1 MSRLVFVWC
10 LLLSGSAI
18 SNAIGA
24 EKSSKVNWQPWSTAA
39 FEQAAAEGKL
49 LLLEMEAVWCHWCHV
64 MDDKTYSR
72 QDVADAIHASY
83 VPMRV
88 DHDARPDLANRYRD
102 WGWPATIILK
112 PDGTELVKR
121 AGYIAPQPFLDLL
134 AAVVADPTPEAA
146 ARLVPQP
153 EVADS
158 SLSATVKEKLLARHI
173 QSSDLEIGGLRTAQK
188 FIDAGALEFALA
200 QAANPN
206 LAPAQRALETD
217 IARSTLDG
225 GLNLIDPAW
234 GGAYQYSTGGNWQT
248 PHYEKLMFTQAR
260 YLRLYG
266 LSAELF
272 AEPRYAQAAESI
284 VRYLK
289 SFMRD
294 PRGAFYT
301 SQDADLIP
309 GQKSSAYF
317 ALNNEARRRQGI
329 PKVDQNIYAREN
341 GLVAEALLRW
351 YQYSGNAEGLA
362 LARTSIKAVIKTHG
376 LENGGFGHS
385 AGDQKLYLEDHLA
398 MAAALLALY
407 EVTGERQ
414 WLARSIRT
422 AEVIDDNFRHSTVG
436 WIDAP
441 DIGPLAPQ
449 PGIDQNINVGRFLNR
464 LFHFTGQSRW
474 RTAAEFAM
482 QFLAAERVALSRIE
496 ETGLLLFDTELNVP
510 PLHYAIVGSKD
521 NTLAKQQ
528 FDSALRDPV
537 AYKRVEWWDRS
548 EGPLQHDDVPYPNF
562 PMTAAYV
569 CTDKRCSAPAF
580 DMENWNRR
588 RQGLIRYP

>member
-24 EKSSKVNWQPWSTAA
+24 EKNSKVNWQPWSTAA

-272 AEPRYAQAAESI
+272 AEPRYVQAAESI

-294 PRGAFYT
+294 ASGAFYT

-317 ALNNEARRRQGI
+317 ALSDQARRKQGI

-362 LARTSIKAVIKTHG
+362 LARTSIKAIIKTHG

-449 PGIDQNINVGRFLNR
+449 PGIDQNINVGRFFNR

-548 EGPLQHDDVPYPNF
+548 EGPLHHDDVPYPNF

-569 CTDKRCSAPAF
+569 CADKRCSAPAF